1 MPMGHDWD
9 FKINLQFSCL
19 KSVEDLEYFEG
30 FLLLA
35 CWNLSKLRP
44 DLTLFASPGP
54 LPAPSSPELESQK
67 RQNLTA
73 KSTHE
78 ASLLPKFQ
86 A

>member
-30 FLLLA
+30 FLLLE
-35 CWNLSKLRP
+35 

>member
-19 KSVEDLEYFEG
+19 KSVEDLEYF
-30 FLLLA
+30 A
-35 CWNLSKLRP
+35 
-44 DLTLFASPGP
+44 GP

-67 RQNLTA
+67 RQNFTA